1 MYKDLFLKYLQF
13 EKRFSANTIKSY
25 KNDLDQFADF
35 VVANL
40 EDNMELLRIDEKVVR
55 AWIVSLMEKK
65 FSSTSIN
72 RKISSLKTFY
82 KFLLREGHIKSNPM
96 DKVVSPKVAKKLPT
110 FVEEKQLIN
119 LLDDYSFGDDFTGIR
134 NKTIIEMFYNTGIR
148 LSELIGL
155 NDNSLDFNNS
165 SVKVLGKRNKERI
178 IPLNPSFIK
187 SLRKYIEL
195 RNSEFTSKNEKN
207 YLFVTDKGNKLYEK
221 FVYRI
226 VNRYLNL
233 VTTIEKKSP
242 HVLRHTFATHLLNRG
257 ADLNSIKE
265 LLGHANLAATQV
277 YTHNTFE
284 KLKSIY
290 KQAHPRA

>member
-35 VVANL
+35 VVLNF
-40 EDNMELLRIDEKVVR
+40 NNKKLRLINEKVVR
-55 AWIVSLMEKK
+55 AWIVSLMEKD

-96 DKVVSPKVAKKLPT
+96 DKVVSPKISRKLPT
-110 FVEEKQLIN
+110 FVEEKQIIN
-119 LLDDYSFGDDFTGIR
+119 LLDDYSFGDDFAGIR

-155 NDNSLDFNNS
+155 KDSSLDFNNS
-165 SVKVLGKRNKERI
+165 TIRVLGKRNKERVV
-178 IPLNPSFIK
+178 PLSLSFIA
-187 SLRKYIEL
+187 SLKQYIKL
-195 RNSEFTSKNEKN
+195 RNAEFENNPGDS

-221 FVYRI
+221 FVYRV
-226 VNRYLNL
+226 VNKYLNL

>member
-13 EKRFSANTIKSY
+13 EKRLSANTFKSY
-25 KNDLDQFADF
+25 KNDLKQFADF
-35 VVANL
+35 VETSFQGKAIHL
-40 EDNMELLRIDEKVVR
+40 IDEKVVR
-55 AWIVSLMEKK
+55 AWIVSLMEKD
-65 FSSTSIN
+65 FSAISIN
-72 RKISSLKTFY
+72 RKISTLKTFY

-96 DKVVSPKVAKKLPT
+96 DKVVSPKVSKKLPS
-110 FVEEKQLIN
+110 FVEEKQIMN
-119 LLDDYSFGDDFTGIR
+119 LLDEYSFGDDFAGVR
-134 NKTIIEMFYNTGIR
+134 NKTVIEMFYNTGIR
-148 LSELIGL
+148 LSELIEL
-155 NDNSLDFNNS
+155 KDHSLDLINNS
-165 SVKVLGKRNKERI
+165 IKVLGKRNKERI
-178 IPLNPSFIK
+178 VPLNLS
-187 SLRKYIEL
+187 
-195 RNSEFTSKNEKN
+195 FTSSLKKYLEIRKAEFADTGDNK

-226 VNRYLNL
+226 VNKYLNL

-265 LLGHANLAATQV
+265 LLGHTNLAATQI

-284 KLKSIY
+284 KIKTIN

>member
-1 MYKDLFLKYLQF
+1 MFKDFFLKYLQF

-25 KNDLDQFADF
+25 NNDLDQFADF
-35 VVANL
+35 VALNF
-40 EDNMELLRIDEKVVR
+40 EDKELHLIDEKVVR
-55 AWIVSLMEKK
+55 AWIVSLMEKD

-82 KFLLREGHIKSNPM
+82 KFLLREGYIKSNPM
-96 DKVVSPKVAKKLPT
+96 DKVVSPKVAKKLPA
-110 FVEEKQLIN
+110 FVEEKQIIN
-119 LLDDYSFGDDFTGIR
+119 LLDDFSFGDDFSGIR

-155 NDNSLDFNNS
+155 NDSSLDFSNNS
-165 SVKVLGKRNKERI
+165 IKVLGKRNKERI
-178 IPLNPSFIK
+178 VPLNSSFTDSIK
-187 SLRKYIEL
+187 KYIKI
-195 RNSEFTSKNEKN
+195 RNIEFPEKN
-207 YLFVTDKGNKLYEK
+207 DECYLFVTDKGNKLYEK

-226 VNRYLNL
+226 VNKYLNL

-242 HVLRHTFATHLLNRG
+242 HILRHTFATHLLNRG

>member
-13 EKRFSANTIKSY
+13 EKRFSANTVKSY
-25 KNDLDQFADF
+25 DNDLKQFADF
-35 VVANL
+35 VVANFKG
-40 EDNMELLRIDEKVVR
+40 EELHLVNEKVVR
-55 AWIVSLMEKK
+55 AWVVSLMEKD
-65 FSSTSIN
+65 FSSLSIN
-72 RKISSLKTFY
+72 RKISTLKTFY

-96 DKVVSPKVAKKLPT
+96 DKVVSPKVSKKLPS
-110 FVEEKQLIN
+110 FVEEKQVN
-119 LLDDYSFGDDFTGIR
+119 DLLDDYSFGDDFAGIR
-134 NKTIIEMFYNTGIR
+134 NKTIIEMFYNTGMR

-155 NDNSLDFNNS
+155 KDNSLDLHNNTI
-165 SVKVLGKRNKERI
+165 KVLGKRNKERI
-178 IPLNPSFIK
+178 IPLNSSFVETLIK
-187 SLRKYIEL
+187 YKEI
-195 RNSEFTSKNEKN
+195 RNREFSNQREN
-207 YLFVTDKGNKLYEK
+207 NFLFVTDKGNKLYEK

-233 VTTIEKKSP
+233 ITTIEKKSP
-242 HVLRHTFATHLLNRG
+242 HILRHTFATHLLNRG
-257 ADLNSIKE
+257 ADLNAIKE